1 MAFFGSKRDD
11 WIVVILTDDMIGM
24 FDDGVFD
31 RFRDRTGHQCV
42 HVLLVQNIETGNIVV
57 LYATWQ
63 MASTIK
69 SIVSTLL
76 YDQTF
81 IFITSESHHQFY
93 TTSPMATPLSKSS
106 TKPLDLSFK
115 YLLEQVEQRA
125 VLCLEESWNSF
136 ISPHFVIYW

>member
-1 MAFFGSKRDD
+1 MSFFESKRDD

-24 FDDGVFD
+24 FNDGVFD

-81 IFITSESHHQFY
+81 IFISPISHHPF
-93 TTSPMATPLSKSS
+93 
-106 TKPLDLSFK
+106 
-115 YLLEQVEQRA
+115 
-125 VLCLEESWNSF
+125 
-136 ISPHFVIYW
+136 